1 MVPHGDSTCAAQ
13 KLPHDTLFLPPTG
26 PFGFVAGS
34 AGTHGTGKTEGRVTT
49 EDRKGTSS
57 YSYAPPKNSFA
68 SPPKRPPQPH
78 PTPSPS
84 RLRKG
89 KEDEEEKTNT
99 VRSLEK
105 GSMDAR
111 FRLRQ

>member
-49 EDRKGTSS
+49 EDRKRTSS
-57 YSYAPPKNSFA
+57 QLYAPPKNSLL
-68 SPPKRPPQPH
+68 PPQNDPQPH